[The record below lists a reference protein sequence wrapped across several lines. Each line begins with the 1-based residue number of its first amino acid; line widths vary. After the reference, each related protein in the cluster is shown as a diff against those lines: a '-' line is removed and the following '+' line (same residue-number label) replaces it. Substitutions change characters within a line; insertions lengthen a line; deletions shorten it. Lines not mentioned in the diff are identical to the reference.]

1 MARFVA
7 ATSSASEVKG
17 FCTATNDNV
26 SYPLRRTRLCGPSPV
41 ERGCHQKSWNCNQ
54 SGSVHLREFHIFSLR
69 CVKIEVMNQPART
82 DAVVL
87 KRFATNRAYT
97 TLTVT
102 STLLRVALEYA
113 QVSPCVAFTMAWA
126 ISRSKPGK
134 LTLRR
139 ARRK

>member
-1 MARFVA
+1 MQSIGPR
-7 ATSSASEVKG
+7 TMN
-17 FCTATNDNV
+17 NDNV
-26 SYPLRRTRLCGPSPV
+26 SNPLRRVHLSGTSRV
-41 ERGCHQKSWNCNQ
+41 ERRCQQKSCNCNQ
-54 SGSVHLREFHIFSLR
+54 SGSVHLREFHILSLR
-69 CVKIEVMNQPART
+69 CVKIEVMNQPAGT
-82 DAVVL
+82 HAVVL

>member
-1 MARFVA
+1 
-7 ATSSASEVKG
+7 
-17 FCTATNDNV
+17 
-26 SYPLRRTRLCGPSPV
+26 
-41 ERGCHQKSWNCNQ
+41 
-54 SGSVHLREFHIFSLR
+54 
-69 CVKIEVMNQPART
+69 MNQPART

-102 STLLRVALEYA
+102 STLLRVAFEYA
-113 QVSPCVAFTMAWA
+113 QVSPCAAFTMAWA

-139 ARRK
+139 ARNQIRYKERLGSKCANSNLSH

>member
-7 ATSSASEVKG
+7 ATSSA
-17 FCTATNDNV
+17 
-26 SYPLRRTRLCGPSPV
+26 
-41 ERGCHQKSWNCNQ
+41 

-139 ARRK
+139 ARRE